1 LLAVDLTAES
11 LGIDSEHQLF
21 RELPVAI
28 SSKIERSVYNRRRCK
43 LFFVKERIR
52 KALSEKLIGSENY
65 FIVGC
70 MPLEVCKLSRSSRAK
85 ICKEDYLTSPSKG
98 YCAVS
103 TRATA
108 S

>member
-1 LLAVDLTAES
+1 MLAVDLTAES

-52 KALSEKLIGSENY
+52 KALSEKLMAQKIISLLTACLWKFVNCHAHQEQK
-65 FIVGC
+65 F
-70 MPLEVCKLSRSSRAK
+70 AK
-85 ICKEDYLTSPSKG
+85 KITLQVPPKDIAPVKI
-98 YCAVS
+98 
-103 TRATA
+103 
-108 S
+108 